1 MVIGRRMT
9 RAIRLDIHEREVV
22 HLAHNVNILGLLCYQ
37 GIGGVMTTLAMA
49 IPTEPAAIANS
60 TYATVSAPR
69 SSVCLPLELRG
80 FPSSPI
86 VTRSS
91 SNGFGITTL
100 SLPVPKEAPTAMR
113 LQNSTVAHR
122 KGIIPMINT
131 SFELSDISIGGE
143 RFHPGS
149 PTYDCSCR
157 VQLSDWNVFLP
168 DLFQGIRYL
177 SR

>member
-1 MVIGRRMT
+1 MKV
-9 RAIRLDIHEREVV
+9 A
-22 HLAHNVNILGLLCYQ
+22 ASSLLLV
-37 GIGGVMTTLAMA
+37 GAA
-49 IPTEPAAIANS
+49 AAFAPAPSGS
-60 TYATVSAPR
+60 TSRHSTS
-69 SSVCLPLELRG
+69 
-80 FPSSPI
+80 
-86 VTRSS
+86 
-91 SNGFGITTL
+91 L
-100 SLPVPKEAPTAMR
+100 SMEDGDKSAMR

>member
-1 MVIGRRMT
+1 
-9 RAIRLDIHEREVV
+9 
-22 HLAHNVNILGLLCYQ
+22 
-37 GIGGVMTTLAMA
+37 MTTLAMA

-69 SSVCLPLELRG
+69 SRVCLPLELRG

-91 SNGFGITTL
+91 EGLGITTL

-122 KGIIPMINT
+122 KGIIPMIKT
-131 SFELSDISIGGE
+131 SVVEAQDFSIHDE
-143 RFHPGS
+143 R
-149 PTYDCSCR
+149 
-157 VQLSDWNVFLP
+157 
-168 DLFQGIRYL
+168 
-177 SR
+177 